1 MPDIAAAVV
10 SSCPMPKIAD
20 EDRQPPPVEVWES
33 APALV
38 PVIAAAEPEL
48 ISDGGGLPFR
58 PGRAVEPFA
67 AVDPADPAVAALLV
81 QIDRGRRQSQP
92 TRLFRAKA
100 RPEPM
105 EAAKKLAG
113 WRVLARTEEQALFGR
128 GTPPHM
134 ITVAVKRGPRNR
146 WAPLG
151 ASNSRSLR
159 ATRDGVRAS
168 SWRPDPTSS
177 LSPDATELRILVTE
191 RTMATGTPAAHRL
204 LEPELFVDSERMIL
218 RVYVKPLEGYVGRTF
233 RYETPLIV
241 RLPEPLRARELVDG
255 AVWSPG

>member
-1 MPDIAAAVV
+1 
-10 SSCPMPKIAD
+10 MPKIAD